1 MKYLSTRNNQLREGF
16 IDILFQ
22 GLSKDGGLFLPT
34 VWPSIDIN
42 TIRDKSYEEVALH
55 IINPYVSGEISE
67 DDLYKIIIDSYKNFN
82 HKKIAPLVN
91 IDTNKYILELFYG
104 PTLAFKDYA
113 MQFLGTLFSFIMKNK
128 NKKITI
134 LGATSGDTGSAA
146 IEAFKG
152 KENINV
158 FILHPNNKISEVQ
171 RKQMTTVLD
180 KNIYNIA
187 INGNFDDCQRIVK
200 ELFLDEQTQKE
211 TSFVA
216 INSINWARL
225 MAQIVYYFWGY
236 LQLDEEKVSFI
247 VPSGNFGNIFSA
259 HVAQKM
265 GLPIEQL
272 YVATNQNDILNR
284 IISSGEMALNSI
296 KKTYS
301 PSMDI
306 QISSNFERQIF
317 ESIQRD
323 DEKLK
328 KIMNDFTNDKKYFFD
343 KKIQVEFQKIYNS
356 ATVTNEATLETIRE
370 YKRNYNYLA
379 DPHTATGLSIL
390 DKVSSNHS
398 YISLGCA
405 HPAKFGNAIEKAI
418 GEKPTFPKELENIFD
433 KKEKITILSNS
444 SKEVKKLILDNL

>member
-1 MKYLSTRNNQLREGF
+1 
-16 IDILFQ
+16 
-22 GLSKDGGLFLPT
+22 
-34 VWPSIDIN
+34 
-42 TIRDKSYEEVALH
+42 
-55 IINPYVSGEISE
+55 
-67 DDLYKIIIDSYKNFN
+67 
-82 HKKIAPLVN
+82 
-91 IDTNKYILELFYG
+91 
-104 PTLAFKDYA
+104 
-113 MQFLGTLFSFIMKNK
+113 
-128 NKKITI
+128 
-134 LGATSGDTGSAA
+134 
-146 IEAFKG
+146 
-152 KENINV
+152 
-158 FILHPNNKISEVQ
+158 
-171 RKQMTTVLD
+171 
-180 KNIYNIA
+180 
-187 INGNFDDCQRIVK
+187 
-200 ELFLDEQTQKE
+200 
-211 TSFVA
+211 
-216 INSINWARL
+216 
-225 MAQIVYYFWGY
+225 
-236 LQLDEEKVSFI
+236 
-247 VPSGNFGNIFSA
+247 
-259 HVAQKM
+259 
-265 GLPIEQL
+265 
-272 YVATNQNDILNR
+272 
-284 IISSGEMALNSI
+284 
-296 KKTYS
+296 
-301 PSMDI
+301 MDI